1 MNQCTHLD
9 QIKEVTPSSM
19 VGCSD
24 CMDSG
29 GRWVHLRMC
38 LMCGRVGC
46 CDSSPSR
53 HASKHAAAEAH
64 PIASSFEPGEEWS
77 WCYIDEVALL
87 IEKIP
92 HPHHQPYDTDD
103 PIHDAATVA
112 LRETR
117 RGVLAP

>member
-1 MNQCTHLD
+1 
-9 QIKEVTPSSM
+9 
-19 VGCSD
+19 
-24 CMDSG
+24 
-29 GRWVHLRMC
+29 
-38 LMCGRVGC
+38 VGC

-64 PIASSFEPGEEWS
+64 PIASSFEPDEEWS

-87 IEKIP
+87 IETIP

-117 RGVLAP
+117 RGLVAP